1 MKKEEQ
7 KQNLATVLG
16 NALAEHLEKNG
27 PVTATFAPFCVR
39 FPVIDTENDGMMK
52 LTYNTPG
59 NVRLQLGVYRRGT
72 DRLYSNFM
80 PAASEEEMIR
90 YLRDPASHREW
101 LKQIDH
107 LSESVDDYWD

>member
-7 KQNLATVLG
+7 KQNLVTVLG
-16 NALAEHLEKNG
+16 NTLAEHLEKNG
-27 PVTATFAPFCVR
+27 PVTATFAPFLVR
-39 FPVIDTENDGMMK
+39 FPVIDTENAGMMK
-52 LTYNTPG
+52 LTYNAPG

-80 PAASEEEMIR
+80 IR

-101 LKQIDH
+101 LEQIDH

>member
-1 MKKEEQ
+1 MTKEEK
-7 KQNLATVLG
+7 KQNLVTVLG

-27 PVTATFAPFCVR
+27 PVTAAFAPFWVR

-52 LTYNTPG
+52 LTYNAPG
-59 NVRLQLGVYRRGT
+59 NVRLQLGVYRKGT
-72 DRLYSNFM
+72 DRLYSHFM
-80 PAASEEEMIR
+80 PAAPAEEMIR

-101 LKQIDH
+101 LEQITQ